1 MSEILD
7 FLVSHW
13 KLIALAVLLILD
25 CVLIIL
31 NRRKPVKVFDGIH
44 TAIISVLPDLIKDA
58 ESSYCSGH
66 GSEKLSMVKELIFNY
81 LRAVYGMT
89 MDEAMQYD
97 DFITR
102 QVEAILSCP
111 QKKGDL

>member
-13 KLIALAVLLILD
+13 KLIALAVLVILD
-25 CVLIIL
+25 AVLIIL
-31 NRRKPVKVFDGIH
+31 NRRKPVKVYDGIH
-44 TAIISVLPDLIKDA
+44 TAICSVLPQLIKDA

-81 LRAVYGMT
+81 LCAVYGMK
-89 MDEAMQYD
+89 MEEAIQYD

-102 QVEAILSCP
+102 QIEEILSTP
-111 QKKGDL
+111 QKKGD